1 MGESGSHRKIES
13 ASGDRTRT
21 VFGQMMG
28 CVAVIAGF
36 LGMGRN
42 HRVGP
47 MRPAPGRKPGR
58 RARSRFRGIVAGVAG
73 GVMLPS
79 LLAACSSASA
89 ATGPV
94 TLTFWANPDISGATA
109 KIAAA
114 CSAQSHGQYTI
125 SWQQLPLASDQQREQ
140 LIRRLAAHDTS
151 IDIMMLDVTWE
162 PEFAEA
168 GWVLPWTGSN
178 KQQAEAGTLK
188 PALETAIW
196 HGQLVAVPDFSNTQ
210 LLWYRSDL
218 VKTPPVT
225 WAQMINDSIQLAADG
240 KPHYIEIQGAQYEGA
255 TVWFNTMLA
264 SAGGQVLTPDA
275 EHVALGAPAVT
286 ALAMMKRFATS
297 AGADPSLSVQQENQ
311 NRLAMEAGTAAF
323 ELNYPFVYP
332 SMKADDPQMFKNFK
346 WAPYPEVIPGQPAHV
361 TIGGTDLAVSAYS
374 RYSKL
379 DFQAA
384 LCLRDKASQLENAT
398 VGGTPPTL
406 ASLYNDPAMFPD
418 YPFHADILR
427 ELATAS
433 VRPETPT
440 YQILSIDIS
449 HLVSPPNGIN
459 PVSTEKSM
467 AGEVNNA
474 LQEKGL
480 IP

>member
-21 VFGQMMG
+21 LFGRMMG
-28 CVAVIAGF
+28 YVAVIAGF

-47 MRPAPGRKPGR
+47 MRPTPGRKPGR
-58 RARSRFRGIVAGVAG
+58 RTRSRFRGIVAGVAG
-73 GVMLPS
+73 GIMLSS
-79 LLAACSSASA
+79 LIAACSSASA

-94 TLTFWANPDISGATA
+94 TLNFWANPDISGATA

-125 SWQQLPLASDQQREQ
+125 SWQQLPMASDQQRQQ
-140 LIRRLAAHDTS
+140 LIRRLAAHDNS

-168 GWVLPWTGSN
+168 GWVVPWTGSN

-225 WAQMINDSIQLAADG
+225 WAQMINDSIQLAKEG

-264 SAGGQVLTPDA
+264 SAGG
-275 EHVALGAPAVT
+275 
-286 ALAMMKRFATS
+286 R
-297 AGADPSLSVQQENQ
+297 
-311 NRLAMEAGTAAF
+311 
-323 ELNYPFVYP
+323 
-332 SMKADDPQMFKNFK
+332 
-346 WAPYPEVIPGQPAHV
+346 
-361 TIGGTDLAVSAYS
+361 
-374 RYSKL
+374 
-379 DFQAA
+379 
-384 LCLRDKASQLENAT
+384 C
-398 VGGTPPTL
+398 
-406 ASLYNDPAMFPD
+406 
-418 YPFHADILR
+418 
-427 ELATAS
+427 
-433 VRPETPT
+433 
-440 YQILSIDIS
+440 
-449 HLVSPPNGIN
+449 
-459 PVSTEKSM
+459 
-467 AGEVNNA
+467 
-474 LQEKGL
+474 
-480 IP
+480 